1 MEVSVLER
9 PAWGKADRATG
20 DIHLL
25 VHHCADVGATFE
37 ALLMLPHFKSVAE
50 RLAGRALSRVDIARL
65 TVLAFLH
72 DVGKIHPEFQR
83 KGWPNYVGGG
93 VSHTEAGFE
102 VFIAASRDGAHPL
115 ASVLRRVL
123 AWSARPEAE
132 LCMILAH
139 HGRPVRLGNGARPP
153 WPDRAHYDWRGEAVY
168 FGACLEGWMPEAFA
182 EGPVLPDT
190 PEFHHFIAGL
200 LALADW
206 IGSDRAFFPFNAAR
220 SADYFARARRV
231 AASEIPKIGF
241 GALPARAPSFRALT
255 GFDTPNSAQETVGE
269 TPTDA
274 RLVIVEAETGS
285 GKTEAALLRFVHL
298 VAAGEVGALYF
309 AVPTRAAA
317 GQLHG
322 RVAHAMR
329 RFFGQR
335 APEAVLAIPGMIQVG
350 GAQGWRAP
358 GWTVRWD
365 DGDTT
370 RARWAAEHASRYLAA
385 TVAVGTVDQV
395 MLSALQVGHAH
406 ARGAALSRALLVVDE
421 VHASDAYMTAILR
434 PLVTQHVAAGG
445 HVLLMSATLGAL
457 ARVAW
462 TGGDMPDHAAAVAL
476 PYPAVWRGAEVVAA
490 GGAGRAKAAYP
501 ELLADW
507 SAERYAA
514 LAVDAAVRGARV
526 LVIRNTV
533 AAAVECFR
541 EVCRAGREDLLM
553 QVAGQGALHHSR
565 FAAEE
570 RVLLDVA
577 AQAALAPDPKRK
589 PGGCIVIGTQ
599 TLEQSLD
606 IDADLLITDLC
617 PMDVL
622 LQRIG
627 RLHRHNLSRPA
638 GFGVA
643 RVLVGQPDGGLDQL
657 VAPAFENGLGA
668 WEKDGWNGIYTDL
681 AAVELT
687 RRLMLAHPVWDIP
700 EMNRLLVE
708 GATHP
713 DPVAAL
719 IAEKG
724 GAWATYMQKVA
735 GADAAALMFAG
746 LGLLDRSERFDRVEF
761 KGSDERVMTRLGEEG
776 ALLDLAPGSIG
787 AFGGVVS
794 RIALPARWS
803 AGITGPE
810 ATLEGGILTA
820 GDKRF
825 SYDVEGLGRIRVD
838 S

>member
-1 MEVSVLER
+1 MGNFISER
-9 PAWGKADRATG
+9 PAWGKTDRVTG
-20 DIHLL
+20 DVHLL
-25 VHHCADVGATFE
+25 VHHCADVAAAFE
-37 ALLMLPHFKSVAE
+37 VLLMQPHFKGVAE
-50 RLAGRALSRVDIARL
+50 RLAGRPLSCVDIARL
-65 TVLAFLH
+65 TALAFLH
-72 DVGKIHPEFQR
+72 DVGKLHPEFQR
-83 KGWPNYVGGG
+83 KGWPDCEGGG

-123 AWSARPEAE
+123 AWSASPEAE
-132 LCMILAH
+132 LCMIFAH
-139 HGRPVRLGNGARPP
+139 HGRPVRLGSGVRPP
-153 WPDRAHYDWRGEAVY
+153 WPDWAYYDWREEAEY

-182 EGPVLPDT
+182 EGPILPDA

-206 IGSDRAFFPFNAAR
+206 IGSDRAFFPFQAMR
-220 SADYFARARRV
+220 SADYFAWVRQV
-231 AASEIPKIGF
+231 AAREIAKIGF
-241 GALPARAPSFRALT
+241 GALRARTPSFRALT
-255 GFDTPNSAQETVGE
+255 GFDTPNPAQKTVGE
-269 TPTDA
+269 TSPDA

-317 GQLHG
+317 RQLHG
-322 RVAHAMR
+322 RVVVAMH
-329 RFFGQR
+329 RFFGQH
-335 APEAVLAIPGMIQVG
+335 APEPVLAIPSMIKAGEV
-350 GAQGWRAP
+350 QGWRAP

-385 TVAVGTVDQV
+385 TVAVGTVDQA
-395 MLSALQVGHAH
+395 MLSVLQVGHAH
-406 ARGAALSRALLVVDE
+406 ARGTALSRALLVVDE

-445 HVLLMSATLGAL
+445 HALLMSATLGVR

-476 PYPAVWRGAEVVAA
+476 PYPAVWHGAEVVAA
-490 GGAGRAKAAYP
+490 GGAGRAKAVHP

-507 SAERYAA
+507 NAERYAG
-514 LAVDAAVRGARV
+514 LAIDAARRGARV

-533 AAAVECFR
+533 GSAVECFR
-541 EVCRAGREDLLM
+541 EVCRAGAEKLLM
-553 QVAGQGALHHSR
+553 QVAGRGALHHSR
-565 FAAEE
+565 FAVEDRA
-570 RVLLDVA
+570 LLDKA
-577 AQAALAPDPKRK
+577 AEAALTPDLERK
-589 PGGCIVIGTQ
+589 SGGCIVIGSQ

-627 RLHRHNLSRPA
+627 RLHRHNLPRPT

-643 RVLVGQPDGGLDQL
+643 RVLVGQPDGGLDRL
-657 VAPAFENGLGA
+657 AAPAFDNGLGA
-668 WEKDGWNGIYTDL
+668 WESDGWSGIYTDL

-687 RRLMLAHPVWDIP
+687 RRLMLAHPLWNIP

-719 IAEKG
+719 LAEKG
-724 GAWATYMQKVA
+724 EAWATYMQKVA
-735 GADAAALMFAG
+735 GADAAARVFAG
-746 LGLLDRSERFDRVEF
+746 LGLLDRSQRFDWVEF

-776 ALLDLAPGSIG
+776 VVLDLAPGSIG
-787 AFGGVVS
+787 AFGAAVS

-803 AGITGPE
+803 MGISEVE
-810 ATLEGGILTA
+810 ATLEGGVLTA
-820 GDKRF
+820 GDKCF
-825 SYDVEGLGRIRVD
+825 SYDVEGLEKIRVD
-838 S
+838 E